1 LRERRHD
8 LLVALGDCGILKTP
22 WIAASAL
29 RRTNVQII
37 NAMGDVMPSRRC
49 LFAGIWSDQSVVT
62 VRI

>member
-1 LRERRHD
+1 MDRG
-8 LLVALGDCGILKTP
+8 V
-22 WIAASAL
+22 
-29 RRTNVQII
+29 RTLTHECQII

>member
-1 LRERRHD
+1 MDRGVR
-8 LLVALGDCGILKTP
+8 ALTHECP
-22 WIAASAL
+22 
-29 RRTNVQII
+29 II